1 MRPSA
6 FALLLLAAPAHA
18 ATPSFDC
25 SRAATPTEFAI
36 CDNEGLA
43 RLDVSLA
50 EAYGAARDRPGVKD
64 RQRAWIGER
73 NRCGADVDCLSDR
86 MRARL
91 AELTGAPQ
99 PPGGGGA
106 GGVGG
111 FPAPN
116 PPGAGTSGPT
126 PPGTLGAGGGL
137 PTPPGGGG
145 AGGVGSFPAP
155 PGGGTEGGPGLA
167 IPGTGAP
174 AIAERADDRSGAYCP
189 DAATGFGFAPSGD
202 GATISYATFLS
213 NGHSCGTGP
222 LAATREGTA
231 FVNRTE
237 GCTVTVTLT
246 DTAFRL
252 SASPEGACQQLY
264 CGARAVISDTEI
276 PFTSRSPVVRDV
288 SRWNFITDGC

>member
-6 FALLLLAAPAHA
+6 FALLLFAAPAHA

-25 SRAATPTEFAI
+25 SRASTPTEVAI
-36 CDNEGLA
+36 CDSDALA

-50 EAYGAARDRPGVKD
+50 EAYRAARDRPGVKD

-73 NRCGADVDCLSDR
+73 NLCGADVDCLSDR
-86 MRARL
+86 MRTRL
-91 AELTGAPQ
+91 AELTGAPR
-99 PPGGGGA
+99 PPGGGGS

-111 FPAPN
+111 FA
-116 PPGAGTSGPT
+116 
-126 PPGTLGAGGGL
+126 
-137 PTPPGGGG
+137 TPPGGGT
-145 AGGVGSFPAP
+145 A
-155 PGGGTEGGPGLA
+155 GGPGLA
-167 IPGTGAP
+167 IPGSGAP
-174 AIAERADDRSGAYCP
+174 AIAQGADDRSGAYCP
-189 DAATGFGFAPSGD
+189 DSATGFGFAPSGD

-222 LAATREGTA
+222 LEATREGEA

-264 CGARAVISDTEI
+264 CGARAVITDTEI

-288 SRWNFITDGC
+288 SAWNYITDGC